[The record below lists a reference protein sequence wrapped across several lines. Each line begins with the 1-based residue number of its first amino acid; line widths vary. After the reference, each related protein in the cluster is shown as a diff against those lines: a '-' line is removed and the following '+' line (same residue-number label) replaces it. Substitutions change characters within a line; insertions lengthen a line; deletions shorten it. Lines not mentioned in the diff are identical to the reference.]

1 MDLARTVSKFMLV
14 ALRNFT
20 FLTEIWKNAFSIGH
34 EKFIDSV
41 IVIMTG
47 GPVCSTIGL
56 HCS

>member
-1 MDLARTVSKFMLV
+1 MGLARTFSKFMLV

-47 GPVCSTIGL
+47 GTCL
-56 HCS
+56 